1 MTTGIQFLCSKLTNL
16 QRRGA
21 NVAAEGIKATPD
33 TPNYPETHSCKFKK
47 VNLIHVLYA
56 KIL

>member
-47 VNLIHVLYA
+47 V
-56 KIL
+56 